1 MFDIEYKGANAIVF
15 ATKKVR
21 VVFDPNLAVA
31 GAKNV
36 SVKHSVEIATED
48 RFAVTDLAP
57 RLLLNGPGE
66 YEVGDVAISGIPAR
80 RHIDTDTDADG
91 KKSTIYKISVGDVR
105 GVVIGNIQ
113 PKLSDDQLE
122 DIGVV
127 DFAIIPV
134 GGSGYTLDAVSA
146 SSMVWQ
152 LDPKVVI
159 PVHYADSSINYEVP
173 QAGVEDFMKELN
185 ANVVEAGV
193 KWRLKK
199 PADLPD
205 SLTVVQI
212 SKT

>member
-1 MFDIEYKGANAIVF
+1 MFDIEYKGVNAIVF
-15 ATKKVR
+15 ATKKAR

-36 SVKHSVEIATED
+36 SVKDSIEVVTED
-48 RFAVTDLAP
+48 RFAVTDPAP
-57 RLLLNGPGE
+57 RLLLNSPGE

-80 RHIDTDTDADG
+80 RHIDTDADG
-91 KKSTIYKISVGDVR
+91 EKSTIYKISVGDVR

-146 SSMVWQ
+146 SSMVRQ

-185 ANVVEAGV
+185 ANVVEAGL

>member
-21 VVFDPNLAVA
+21 VVFDPNLAVV

-36 SVKHSVEIATED
+36 SVKDSVEVATED
-48 RFAVTDLAP
+48 RFAVTDPAP

-80 RHIDTDTDADG
+80 RHIDIDTDADG

-122 DIGVV
+122 DIGMV

-146 SSMVWQ
+146 SSMVRQ

-185 ANVVEAGV
+185 ANVVEAGL

>member
-21 VVFDPNLAVA
+21 VVFDPNLAVV

-36 SVKHSVEIATED
+36 SVKDSVEVATED
-48 RFAVTDLAP
+48 RFAVTDPAP
-57 RLLLNGPGE
+57 RLLLNSPGE

-80 RHIDTDTDADG
+80 RHIDTDADG
-91 KKSTIYKISVGDVR
+91 EKSTIYKISVGDVR

-122 DIGVV
+122 DIGMV

-146 SSMVWQ
+146 SSMVRQ

-173 QAGVEDFMKELN
+173 QAGVEDFTKELN

>member
-1 MFDIEYKGANAIVF
+1 M
-15 ATKKVR
+15 
-21 VVFDPNLAVA
+21 
-31 GAKNV
+31 
-36 SVKHSVEIATED
+36 
-48 RFAVTDLAP
+48 
-57 RLLLNGPGE
+57 LNGPGE

-80 RHIDTDTDADG
+80 RHIDTDADG

-146 SSMVWQ
+146 SSMVRQ

-159 PVHYADSSINYEVP
+159 PVHYADPSINYEVP
-173 QAGVEDFMKELN
+173 QSGVEDFMKELN
-185 ANVVEAGV
+185 ANVVEAGL

-199 PADLPD
+199 SADLPD

>member
-21 VVFDPNLAVA
+21 VVFDPNLAVV
-31 GAKNV
+31 GTKNV
-36 SVKHSVEIATED
+36 SVKDSVEVATED
-48 RFAVTDLAP
+48 RFAVTDPAP
-57 RLLLNGPGE
+57 RLLLNSPGE

-80 RHIDTDTDADG
+80 RHIDTDADG
-91 KKSTIYKISVGDVR
+91 EKSTIYKISVGDVR

-146 SSMVWQ
+146 SSMVRQ

-185 ANVVEAGV
+185 ANVVEAGL

-205 SLTVVQI
+205 NLTVVQI

>member
-1 MFDIEYKGANAIVF
+1 MFDIEYKGANAVVF
-15 ATKKVR
+15 TTKR
-21 VVFDPNLAVA
+21 IRIVFDPNLAIV
-31 GAKNV
+31 GVKNV
-36 SVKHSVEIATED
+36 SVKDSVEIVTEE
-48 RFAVTDLAP
+48 RFAVADPAP
-57 RLLLNGPGE
+57 RLLFDGPGE
-66 YEVGDVAISGIPAR
+66 YEVGDVAISGIAAR
-80 RHIDTDTDADG
+80 RHIDTDADE

-105 GVVIGNIQ
+105 GVVVGNIQ

-122 DIGVV
+122 YIGVV

-146 SSMVWQ
+146 SSMVRQ

-185 ANVVEAGV
+185 ANVVEAGL

>member
-21 VVFDPNLAVA
+21 VVFDPNLAVV

-36 SVKHSVEIATED
+36 SVKDSVEVATED
-48 RFAVTDLAP
+48 RFAVTDPAP

-80 RHIDTDTDADG
+80 RHIDTDADG
-91 KKSTIYKISVGDVR
+91 EKSTIYKISVGDVR

-146 SSMVWQ
+146 SSMVRQ

-185 ANVVEAGV
+185 ANVVEAGL

>member
-36 SVKHSVEIATED
+36 SVKDSVEVVTED
-48 RFAVTDLAP
+48 RFAVTDPAP

-80 RHIDTDTDADG
+80 RHIDIDADG
-91 KKSTIYKISVGDVR
+91 EKSTIYKISVGDVR

-146 SSMVWQ
+146 SSMVRQ

-185 ANVVEAGV
+185 ANVVEAGL

>member
-31 GAKNV
+31 SAKNV
-36 SVKHSVEIATED
+36 SVKDSIEVVTED
-48 RFAVTDLAP
+48 RFAVTDPAP
-57 RLLLNGPGE
+57 RLLLNSPGE

-80 RHIDTDTDADG
+80 RHIDTDADG
-91 KKSTIYKISVGDVR
+91 EKSTIYKISVGDIR

-146 SSMVWQ
+146 SSMVRQ

-173 QAGVEDFMKELN
+173 QVGVEDFMKELN
-185 ANVVEAGV
+185 ANVVEAGL

>member
-36 SVKHSVEIATED
+36 SVKDSIEVVTED
-48 RFAVTDLAP
+48 RFAVTDPAP
-57 RLLLNGPGE
+57 RLLLNSPGE

-80 RHIDTDTDADG
+80 RHIDTDADG
-91 KKSTIYKISVGDVR
+91 EKSTIYKISVGDVR
-105 GVVIGNIQ
+105 GAVIGNIQ

-146 SSMVWQ
+146 SSMVRQ

-159 PVHYADSSINYEVP
+159 PVHYADSSINYEVS
-173 QAGVEDFMKELN
+173 QAGVEDFIKELN
-185 ANVVEAGV
+185 ANVVEAGP
-193 KWRLKK
+193 KWKLKK
-199 PADLPD
+199 PTDLPD
-205 SLTVVQI
+205 NLTVVQI

>member
-36 SVKHSVEIATED
+36 SVKDSIEVVTED
-48 RFAVTDLAP
+48 RFAVTDPAP
-57 RLLLNGPGE
+57 RLLLNSPGE

-80 RHIDTDTDADG
+80 RHIDTDADG
-91 KKSTIYKISVGDVR
+91 EKSTIYKISVGDVR

-146 SSMVWQ
+146 CSMVRQ

-159 PVHYADSSINYEVP
+159 PVHYADPSINYEVP
-173 QAGVEDFMKELN
+173 QSGVEDFMKELN
-185 ANVVEAGV
+185 ANVVEAGL

>member
-36 SVKHSVEIATED
+36 SVKDSVEVVTED
-48 RFAVTDLAP
+48 RFAVTDPAP
-57 RLLLNGPGE
+57 RLLLNSPGE

-80 RHIDTDTDADG
+80 RHIDTDADG

-113 PKLSDDQLE
+113 SKLSDDQLE

-146 SSMVWQ
+146 SSMVRQ

-185 ANVVEAGV
+185 ANVVEAGL

>member
-21 VVFDPNLAVA
+21 VVFDPNLAVV
-31 GAKNV
+31 GTKNV
-36 SVKHSVEIATED
+36 SVKDSVEVATED
-48 RFAVTDLAP
+48 RFAVTDPAP
-57 RLLLNGPGE
+57 RLLLNSPGE

-80 RHIDTDTDADG
+80 RHIDTDADG
-91 KKSTIYKISVGDVR
+91 EKSTIYKISVGDVR

-122 DIGVV
+122 DIGMV

-146 SSMVWQ
+146 SSMVRQ

-159 PVHYADSSINYEVP
+159 PVHYADSYINYEVP

-185 ANVVEAGV
+185 ANVVEAGL

>member
-36 SVKHSVEIATED
+36 SVKDSIEVVTED
-48 RFAVTDLAP
+48 RFAVTDPAP
-57 RLLLNGPGE
+57 RLLLNSPGE

-80 RHIDTDTDADG
+80 RHIDTDADG
-91 KKSTIYKISVGDVR
+91 EKSTIYKISVGDVR

-146 SSMVWQ
+146 SSMVRQ

-159 PVHYADSSINYEVP
+159 PVHYADPYINYEVP
-173 QAGVEDFMKELN
+173 QSGVEDFMKELN
-185 ANVVEAGV
+185 ANVVEAGL

>member
-21 VVFDPNLAVA
+21 LVFDPNLAVV

-36 SVKHSVEIATED
+36 SVKDSVEVVTED
-48 RFAVTDLAP
+48 RFAVTDPAP

-80 RHIDTDTDADG
+80 RHIDTDADG
-91 KKSTIYKISVGDVR
+91 EKSTMYKISVGDVR

-146 SSMVWQ
+146 SSMVRQ

-185 ANVVEAGV
+185 ANVVEAGL

>member
-21 VVFDPNLAVA
+21 VVFDPNLAVV

-36 SVKHSVEIATED
+36 SVKDSVEVATED
-48 RFAVTDLAP
+48 RFAVTDPAP

-66 YEVGDVAISGIPAR
+66 YEVGDVAISGIPDR
-80 RHIDTDTDADG
+80 RHIDTDADG

-122 DIGVV
+122 NIGMV

-146 SSMVWQ
+146 SSMVRQ

-185 ANVVEAGV
+185 ANVVEAGL

>member
-36 SVKHSVEIATED
+36 SVKDSVEVVTED
-48 RFAVTDLAP
+48 RFAVTDPAP
-57 RLLLNGPGE
+57 RLLLNSPGE

-80 RHIDTDTDADG
+80 RHIDTDADG
-91 KKSTIYKISVGDVR
+91 EKSTIYKISVGDVR

-122 DIGVV
+122 DIGMV

-146 SSMVWQ
+146 SSMVRQ

-159 PVHYADSSINYEVP
+159 PVHYADSYINYEVP

-185 ANVVEAGV
+185 ANVVEAGL

>member
-21 VVFDPNLAVA
+21 VVFDPNLAVV

-36 SVKHSVEIATED
+36 SVKDSIEVVTED
-48 RFAVTDLAP
+48 RFAVTDPAP
-57 RLLLNGPGE
+57 RLLLNSPGE

-80 RHIDTDTDADG
+80 RHIDTDADG
-91 KKSTIYKISVGDVR
+91 EKSTIYKISVGDVR

-122 DIGVV
+122 DIGMV

-146 SSMVWQ
+146 SSMVRQ

-159 PVHYADSSINYEVP
+159 PVHYADSYINYEVP

-185 ANVVEAGV
+185 ANVVEAGL

>member
-31 GAKNV
+31 CAKNV
-36 SVKHSVEIATED
+36 SVKDSIEVVTED
-48 RFAVTDLAP
+48 RFAVTDSAP
-57 RLLLNGPGE
+57 RLLLNSPGE

-80 RHIDTDTDADG
+80 RHIDTDADG
-91 KKSTIYKISVGDVR
+91 EKSTIYKISVGDVR

-146 SSMVWQ
+146 SSMARQ

-185 ANVVEAGV
+185 ANVVEAGL

-205 SLTVVQI
+205 NLTVVQI

>member
-21 VVFDPNLAVA
+21 VVFDPNLAVV

-36 SVKHSVEIATED
+36 SVKDSVEVATED
-48 RFAVTDLAP
+48 RFAVTDPAP

-80 RHIDTDTDADG
+80 RHIDTDADG
-91 KKSTIYKISVGDVR
+91 EKSTIYKISVGDVR

-146 SSMVWQ
+146 SSMVRQ

-159 PVHYADSSINYEVP
+159 PVHYADPSINYEVP
-173 QAGVEDFMKELN
+173 QSGVEDFMKELN
-185 ANVVEAGV
+185 ANVVEAGL

>member
-21 VVFDPNLAVA
+21 VVFDPNLAVV
-31 GAKNV
+31 GTKNV
-36 SVKHSVEIATED
+36 SVKDSVEVATED
-48 RFAVTDLAP
+48 RFAVTDPAP
-57 RLLLNGPGE
+57 RLLLNSPGE

-80 RHIDTDTDADG
+80 RHIDTDADG
-91 KKSTIYKISVGDVR
+91 EKSTIYKISVGDVR

-146 SSMVWQ
+146 SSMVRQ

-159 PVHYADSSINYEVP
+159 PVHYADSYINYEVP

-185 ANVVEAGV
+185 ANVVEAGL

>member
-21 VVFDPNLAVA
+21 VVFDPNLAVV

-36 SVKHSVEIATED
+36 SVKDSVEVATED
-48 RFAVTDLAP
+48 RFAVTDPAP
-57 RLLLNGPGE
+57 RLLLNSPGE

-80 RHIDTDTDADG
+80 RHIDTDADG
-91 KKSTIYKISVGDVR
+91 EKSTIYKISVGDVR

-122 DIGVV
+122 DIGMV

-146 SSMVWQ
+146 SSMVRQ

-185 ANVVEAGV
+185 ANVVEAGL

>member
-21 VVFDPNLAVA
+21 VVFDPNLAVV
-31 GAKNV
+31 GTKNV
-36 SVKHSVEIATED
+36 SVKDSVEVATED
-48 RFAVTDLAP
+48 RFAVTDPAP
-57 RLLLNGPGE
+57 RLLLNSPGE

-80 RHIDTDTDADG
+80 RHIDTDADG
-91 KKSTIYKISVGDVR
+91 EKSTIYKISVGDVR

-146 SSMVWQ
+146 SSMVRQ

-185 ANVVEAGV
+185 ANVVEAGL

>member
-36 SVKHSVEIATED
+36 SVKDSIEVVTED
-48 RFAVTDLAP
+48 RFAVTDPAP

-80 RHIDTDTDADG
+80 RHIDTDADG
-91 KKSTIYKISVGDVR
+91 EKSTIYKISVGDVR

-146 SSMVWQ
+146 SSVVRQ

-185 ANVVEAGV
+185 ANVVEAGL

-205 SLTVVQI
+205 NLTVVQI

>member
-36 SVKHSVEIATED
+36 SVKDSVEVVTED
-48 RFAVTDLAP
+48 RFAVTDPAP

-80 RHIDTDTDADG
+80 RHIDTDADG
-91 KKSTIYKISVGDVR
+91 EKSTIYKISVGDVR

-146 SSMVWQ
+146 SSVVRQ

-185 ANVVEAGV
+185 ANVVEAGL

>member
-31 GAKNV
+31 SAKNV
-36 SVKHSVEIATED
+36 SVKDSIEVVTED
-48 RFAVTDLAP
+48 RFAVTDPAP
-57 RLLLNGPGE
+57 RLLLNSPGE

-80 RHIDTDTDADG
+80 RHIDTDADG
-91 KKSTIYKISVGDVR
+91 EKSTIYKISVGDIR

-146 SSMVWQ
+146 SSTVRQ

-173 QAGVEDFMKELN
+173 QVGVEDFMKELN
-185 ANVVEAGV
+185 ANVVEAGL

>member
-1 MFDIEYKGANAIVF
+1 MFDIEYKGANTIVF

-21 VVFDPNLAVA
+21 VVFDPNLAVV

-36 SVKHSVEIATED
+36 SVKDSVEVATED
-48 RFAVTDLAP
+48 RFTVTDPAP

-80 RHIDTDTDADG
+80 RHIDTDADG

-146 SSMVWQ
+146 SSMVRQ

-159 PVHYADSSINYEVP
+159 PVHYADSSINYKVP
-173 QAGVEDFMKELN
+173 SAGV
-185 ANVVEAGV
+185 A
-193 KWRLKK
+193 
-199 PADLPD
+199 
-205 SLTVVQI
+205 
-212 SKT
+212 SKLYKFPVFS